1 MTVANHEKY
10 LASHHS
16 RIALTVRYN
25 RSSMYAH
32 SAGKFFNTP
41 QWLAPFQSTTL
52 R

>member
-25 RSSMYAH
+25 RSSMYAQIH
-32 SAGKFFNTP
+32 KSFNTP